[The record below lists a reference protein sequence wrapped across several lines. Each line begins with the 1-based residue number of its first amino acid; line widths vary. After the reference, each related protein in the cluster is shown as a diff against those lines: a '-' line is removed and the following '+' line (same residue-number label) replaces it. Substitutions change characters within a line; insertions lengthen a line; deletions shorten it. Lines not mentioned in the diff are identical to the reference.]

1 MECPPGRSP
10 LRDGVETPPG
20 VCLTGHRHF
29 CSSSAF
35 PPACKPY
42 GLEGP
47 TSTQDTHQ
55 HPHCSSLS
63 HSAPATAP
71 LHPSTSQ
78 PLRVVNLTGR
88 RLLYA
93 HHHLRAA
100 VVFKGFAHCQISP
113 RSLPARRA
121 YRPEGRLYEPEAAKL
136 ISLPHFLNPIPS
148 PFNDQPL
155 LGEKYS
161 PKSSVLQVISMD
173 YMIF

>member
-1 MECPPGRSP
+1 MRN
-10 LRDGVETPPG
+10 
-20 VCLTGHRHF
+20 HF

-42 GLEGP
+42 GLEGE
-47 TSTQDTHQ
+47 TSMPDTHP

-63 HSAPATAP
+63 HSAPATAA

-78 PLRVVNLTGR
+78 PLRVVDLTGR

-93 HHHLRAA
+93 HHHLQAA
-100 VVFKGFAHCQISP
+100 VVFKGFVHCQISP
-113 RSLPARRA
+113 RR
-121 YRPEGRLYEPEAAKL
+121 RLYEPEAAKL
-136 ISLPHFLNPIPS
+136 ISLPHFLNPTPS

-161 PKSSVLQVISMD
+161 PKSYFLQGISMD
-173 YMIF
+173 YIIF